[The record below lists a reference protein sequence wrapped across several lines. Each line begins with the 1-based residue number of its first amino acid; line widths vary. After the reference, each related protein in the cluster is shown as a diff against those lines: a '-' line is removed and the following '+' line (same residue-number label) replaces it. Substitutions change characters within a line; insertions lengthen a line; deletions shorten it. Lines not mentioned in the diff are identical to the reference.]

1 MEASQWP
8 QGNGVVKQAPLVMGD
23 QSKQAERTNNNI
35 DQKRPRP
42 QKDKA
47 LNCPRCNCTNTKF
60 CYYNNYCLSQP
71 RYLCKTCRRYWTEGG
86 TLRNVP
92 VGGGSRKNKRY
103 SSSSS
108 TLKKNP
114 IINCTFPSSDYG
126 QDLNLAANGY
136 YNTNMILNPSSSMMN
151 TGFPSHS
158 QELLIKPNLNFLLD
172 GFGNMNGFG
181 SLQLGMDQLV
191 EGEDHLTS
199 STSTVTP
206 RVRHHQLD
214 QNRVLHGAEPPDG
227 YWTGMLGGSGSW

>member
-42 QKDKA
+42 QKDK
-47 LNCPRCNCTNTKF
+47 
-60 CYYNNYCLSQP
+60 P